1 MRREPGRRPRMG
13 EKFTGGRKNM
23 CKDPRSGNRH
33 GEVAWGRGSWEK
45 VGREGVGKSIQT
57 LDGGAFV
64 SHSQAVG

>member
-1 MRREPGRRPRMG
+1 
-13 EKFTGGRKNM
+13 M
-23 CKDPRSGNRH
+23 CKDPGGGIRH